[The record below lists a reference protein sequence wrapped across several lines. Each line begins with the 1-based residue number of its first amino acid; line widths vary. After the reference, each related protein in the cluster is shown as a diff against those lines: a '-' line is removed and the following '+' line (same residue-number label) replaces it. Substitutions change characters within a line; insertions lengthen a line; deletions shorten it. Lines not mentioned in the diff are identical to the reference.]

1 MTKPDDDT
9 RDLDDIARVFRVTPA
24 TVRKWTHDGLPVVER
39 GTRGGARHRTRISL
53 RAAVGWYFASHGER
67 LALIRARTRLAH
79 EQSETIRLKNEATRT
94 NLVPLDLLARNF
106 SALLAFI
113 VDTARAIPDRVAPQL
128 EGQTIAQRKA
138 TLEKVI
144 FDLLDRSVEWRPDSK
159 TTAAEG

>member
-9 RDLDDIARVFRVTPA
+9 RDLDDIARVFRVTPP

-79 EQSETIRLKNEATRT
+79 EQSETARLKNEATRT
-94 NLVPLDLLARNF
+94 NLVPADLLEHEFCGLLGHIIHEARK
-106 SALLAFI
+106 
-113 VDTARAIPDRVAPQL
+113 IPDQLAPQL

-138 TLEKVI
+138 TLEKAI

-159 TTAAEG
+159 TIAAEG